1 MRRASVSP
9 SRAVTRMTVHVGAAL
24 LALASVGCGK
34 HYLNQYQF
42 SQKTLAL
49 VFIEPPQPELLHGWY
64 NLDVGYTNAVQT
76 VVGAGAKV
84 AKEVEARR
92 ASARLDSASLQVDID
107 ERLAQRTLERV
118 SRYLGTRIVDSPD
131 DADFVLELNM
141 RAFGIDARS
150 NRATYLYTR
159 AEAVLLERPTGREIW
174 SEDVRGSDRLTPY
187 VVGTANVPSA
197 IFTAA
202 TLHTVTVEDFAQ
214 ALDQLVAL
222 TADAIVGE
230 LREKLRDVRDPD

>member
-1 MRRASVSP
+1 MRRVSVPP
-9 SRAVTRMTVHVGAAL
+9 SRVVTRMTVHVGVVL

-34 HYLNQYQF
+34 HYLNQYDF

-49 VFIEPPQPELLHGWY
+49 VFIDPPEPELLHGWY
-64 NLDVGYTNAVQT
+64 NLDVGYNAVQT

-84 AKEVEARR
+84 AKEMEARR
-92 ASARLDSASLQVDID
+92 ASARLDSAALQVDID
-107 ERLAQRTLERV
+107 TQLAQRTLERT
-118 SRYLGTRIVDSPD
+118 SRYLGTRIVDSPN
-131 DADFVLELNM
+131 DADYVLELNM

-159 AEAVLLERPTGREIW
+159 AEAVLLERRSGREIW

-187 VVGTANVPSA
+187 VIGTANVPSA

-202 TLHTVTVEDFAQ
+202 TLHTVTVEDFQQ

-222 TADAIVGE
+222 TADAITNE
-230 LREKLRDVRDPD
+230 LREKLRDVRDR

>member
-1 MRRASVSP
+1 MRRASFSS
-9 SRAVTRMTVHVGAAL
+9 SRVVTRMTVHVGAVL
-24 LALASVGCGK
+24 LALAAAGCGK
-34 HYLNQYQF
+34 HYLNQYDF
-42 SQKTLAL
+42 TQKTVAL
-49 VFIEPPQPELLHGWY
+49 VFIEPPHPELLHGWY
-64 NLDVGYTNAVQT
+64 NLDLGYNAVQT

-92 ASARLDSASLQVDID
+92 ASERLDSASAQVDID
-107 ERLAQRTLERV
+107 ALLAQRTLERV

-159 AEAVLLERPTGREIW
+159 AEAVLLERATGREIW

-187 VVGTANVPSA
+187 VIGTANVPSA

-202 TLHTVTVEDFAQ
+202 TLHTVTVAEFQ
-214 ALDQLVAL
+214 EALEQLVGL
-222 TADAIVGE
+222 TADAVVEE

>member
-1 MRRASVSP
+1 MRRPSVSP
-9 SRAVTRMTVHVGAAL
+9 SRLVTRMTIHTGVAL
-24 LALASVGCGK
+24 LALASAGCGK
-34 HYLNQYQF
+34 HYLNQYEF

-64 NLDVGYTNAVQT
+64 NLDVGHNAVQT

-92 ASARLDSASLQVDID
+92 ASARLDSAALNVDID
-107 ERLAQRTLERV
+107 ALLAQRALERV
-118 SRYLGTRIVDSPD
+118 SRYLGTRIVDSQD
-131 DADFVLELNM
+131 EADFVLELNM

-159 AEAVLLERPTGREIW
+159 AEAVLLDRRSGREIW

-187 VVGTANVPSA
+187 VIGTANAPSA

-202 TLHTVTVEDFAQ
+202 TLHTVTVEEFQ
-214 ALDQLVAL
+214 EALEQLVAL
-222 TADAIVGE
+222 TADAITNE
-230 LREKLRDVRDPD
+230 LREKLRDVRDR

>member
-9 SRAVTRMTVHVGAAL
+9 SRVVTRMTIHVGVAV
-24 LALASVGCGK
+24 LALASMGCGK
-34 HYLNQYQF
+34 HYLTQYEF
-42 SQKTLAL
+42 SQKTVAL

-64 NLDVGYTNAVQT
+64 NLDVGYDNAVQT

-92 ASARLDSASLQVDID
+92 ASARLDSAAVRVDID
-107 ERLAQRTLERV
+107 ALLAQRTLERA
-118 SRYLGTRIVDSPD
+118 SRYLGTRIVESPD
-131 DADFVLELNM
+131 DADFVVELNM

-150 NRATYLYTR
+150 NHATYLYTR
-159 AEAVLLERPTGREIW
+159 AEAVILERGTGREIW

-202 TLHTVTVEDFAQ
+202 TLHTVTVEEFQ
-214 ALDQLVAL
+214 EALEQLVAL

-230 LREKLRDVRDPD
+230 LRGDLRETRDRE

>member
-1 MRRASVSP
+1 MCRASVPP
-9 SRAVTRMTVHVGAAL
+9 SRVVTRMTIHVGAAL
-24 LALASVGCGK
+24 LALVSTGCGK
-34 HYLNQYQF
+34 HYLNQYEF

-49 VFIEPPQPELLHGWY
+49 VFIAPPEPELLHGWY
-64 NLDVGYTNAVQT
+64 NLDVGYNAVQT

-92 ASARLDSASLQVDID
+92 ATARLDSAAVQVDID
-107 ERLAQRTLERV
+107 ERLAQRTLERA
-118 SRYLGTRIVDSPD
+118 SRYLGTRIVDSPN

-141 RAFGIDARS
+141 RSFGIDARS

-159 AEAVLLERPTGREIW
+159 AEAVLLERKTGREIW

-202 TLHTVTVEDFAQ
+202 TLHTVTVEDFKQ

-230 LREKLRDVRDPD
+230 LRDKLRDVRDR